1 MPAKPQ
7 SERSVTRTYRTAIKL
22 GDDFI
27 TIEETITLPID
38 ADEQTVQQAVDLGWR
53 IFRSQREAVEQQIA
67 QIREQHAAATT
78 ITVRDPDAPASERQ
92 RNFIATLQQALG
104 WSSEQLAAFAQQHG
118 YDLVALN
125 KGQASAFIDELR
137 RLQEEHQRL
146 AIAEERARYAN
157 QPISDKQRNAILSLA
172 RELSLDPDAEAQR
185 RFQVPLTQLTNE
197 QAATLIGEWQA
208 AHRAAT
214 VGKRNSGQVNAG

>member
-38 ADEQTVQQAVDLGWR
+38 ADDQTVQQAVDLGWR
-53 IFRSQREAVEQQIA
+53 IFRSQREAVEQQITH
-67 QIREQHAAATT
+67 IREQHAAATA

-92 RNFIATLQQALG
+92 RNFIASLQQALG
-104 WSSEQLAAFAQQHG
+104 WSGEKLAAFAQEHG
-118 YDLVALN
+118 YDLVALT

-137 RLQEEHQRL
+137 RVQEEQQRL
-146 AIAEERARYAN
+146 AVAEERARYAN
-157 QPISDKQRNAILSLA
+157 QPVSDKQRNAIQSLA
-172 RELSLDPDAEAQR
+172 RELALDAEAEAQR
-185 RFQVPLTQLTNE
+185 RFNAAVDQLTNE
-197 QAATLIGEWQA
+197 QAAILISDWQG
-208 AHRAAT
+208 RQRT
-214 VGKRNSGQVNAG
+214 GPTNKRSG

>member
-38 ADEQTVQQAVDLGWR
+38 ADDQTVQQAVDLGWR

-67 QIREQHAAATT
+67 HIREQHAAATA

-92 RNFIATLQQALG
+92 RNFIASLQQALG
-104 WSSEQLAAFAQQHG
+104 WSGEKLAAFAQEHG
-118 YDLVALN
+118 YDLVALT

-137 RLQEEHQRL
+137 RVQEEQQRL
-146 AIAEERARYAN
+146 AVAEERARYAN
-157 QPISDKQRNAILSLA
+157 QPVSDKQRNAIQSLA
-172 RELSLDPDAEAQR
+172 RELALDADAEAQR
-185 RFQVPLTQLTNE
+185 RFNAAVDQLTNE
-197 QAATLIGEWQA
+197 QAAILISDWQA
-208 AHRAAT
+208 RQRAGPT
-214 VGKRNSGQVNAG
+214 NKRSG

>member
-38 ADEQTVQQAVDLGWR
+38 ADDQMVQQAVDLGWR

-67 QIREQHAAATT
+67 QIREQHAATT
-78 ITVRDPDAPASERQ
+78 AITVRDPDAPASERQ
-92 RNFIATLQQALG
+92 RNFIASLQQALG
-104 WSSEQLAAFAQQHG
+104 WSGEKLAAFAQEHG

-137 RLQEEHQRL
+137 RVQEEQQRL
-146 AIAEERARYAN
+146 AVAEERARYAN
-157 QPISDKQRNAILSLA
+157 QPVSDKQRNAILSLA
-172 RELSLDPDAEAQR
+172 RELTLDADAEAQR
-185 RFQVPLTQLTNE
+185 RFNAAVDQLTNE
-197 QAATLIGEWQA
+197 QAATLISEWQA
-208 AHRAAT
+208 RQRASAAN
-214 VGKRNSGQVNAG
+214 KRSG

>member
-38 ADEQTVQQAVDLGWR
+38 ADDQMVQQAVDLGWR

-67 QIREQHAAATT
+67 QIREQHAATT
-78 ITVRDPDAPASERQ
+78 AITVRDPDAPASERQ
-92 RNFIATLQQALG
+92 RNFIASLQQALG
-104 WSSEQLAAFAQQHG
+104 WSGEKLAAFAQEHG

-137 RLQEEHQRL
+137 RVQEEQQRL
-146 AIAEERARYAN
+146 VVAEERARYAN
-157 QPISDKQRNAILSLA
+157 QPVSDKQRNAILSLA
-172 RELSLDPDAEAQR
+172 RELTLDADAEAQR
-185 RFQVPLTQLTNE
+185 RFNAAVDQLTNE
-197 QAATLIGEWQA
+197 QAATLISEWQA
-208 AHRAAT
+208 RQRASAAN
-214 VGKRNSGQVNAG
+214 KRSG

>member
-38 ADEQTVQQAVDLGWR
+38 ADEQMVQQAVDLGWR

-67 QIREQHAAATT
+67 QIREQHTAATA

-92 RNFIATLQQALG
+92 RNFIASLQQALG
-104 WSSEQLAAFAQQHG
+104 WSGEKLAAFAQEHG

-137 RLQEEHQRL
+137 RVQEEQQRL
-146 AIAEERARYAN
+146 AVAEERARYAN
-157 QPISDKQRNAILSLA
+157 QPVSDKQRNAILSLA
-172 RELSLDPDAEAQR
+172 RELTLDADAEAQR
-185 RFQVPLTQLTNE
+185 RFNAAVDQLTNE
-197 QAATLIGEWQA
+197 QAATLISEWQA
-208 AHRAAT
+208 RQRASAAN
-214 VGKRNSGQVNAG
+214 KRNG

>member
-38 ADEQTVQQAVDLGWR
+38 ADDQMVQQAVDLGWR

-67 QIREQHAAATT
+67 HIREQYAPATA

-92 RNFIATLQQALG
+92 RNFIAALQQALG
-104 WSSEQLAAFAQQHG
+104 WSGEQLASFAQQHG
-118 YDLVALN
+118 YDLVSLN
-125 KGQASAFIDELR
+125 KGQASAFIDELK
-137 RLQEEHQRL
+137 RLSDEHQRVV
-146 AIAEERARYAN
+146 IAEERARYAN
-157 QPISDKQRNAILSLA
+157 QPITDKQRNAIASLA
-172 RELSLDPDAEAQR
+172 RDLALDPDAEAQR
-185 RFQVPLTQLTNE
+185 RFQAPVAQLTNE
-197 QAATLIGEWQA
+197 QAATLISEWQMA
-208 AHRAAT
+208 QRT
-214 VGKRNSGQVNAG
+214 RDSRRSG

>member
-38 ADEQTVQQAVDLGWR
+38 ADDQTVQQAVDLGWR

-67 QIREQHAAATT
+67 HIREQHAAATA

-92 RNFIATLQQALG
+92 RNFIASLQQALG
-104 WSSEQLAAFAQQHG
+104 WSGEKLAAFAQEHG
-118 YDLVALN
+118 YDLVALT

-137 RLQEEHQRL
+137 RVQEEQQRL
-146 AIAEERARYAN
+146 AVAEERARYAN
-157 QPISDKQRNAILSLA
+157 QPVSDKQRNAILSLA
-172 RELSLDPDAEAQR
+172 RELTLDADAEAQR
-185 RFQVPLTQLTNE
+185 RFNAAVDQLTNE
-197 QAATLIGEWQA
+197 QAATLISEWQA
-208 AHRAAT
+208 RQRASAAN
-214 VGKRNSGQVNAG
+214 KRSG

>member
-38 ADEQTVQQAVDLGWR
+38 ADDQMVQQAVDLGWR

-67 QIREQHAAATT
+67 HIREQHTAATA

-92 RNFIATLQQALG
+92 RNFIAALQQALG
-104 WSSEQLAAFAQQHG
+104 WSGEQLASFAQQHG
-118 YDLVALN
+118 YDLVSLN
-125 KGQASAFIDELR
+125 KGQASAFIDELK
-137 RLQEEHQRL
+137 RLSDEQQRV
-146 AIAEERARYAN
+146 AVAEERARYAG
-157 QPISDKQRNAILSLA
+157 QPASEKQRAAIASLA
-172 RELSLDPDAEAQR
+172 RDLGLDPDAEAQR
-185 RFQVPLTQLTNE
+185 RFQVPIAQLSNE
-197 QAATLIGEWQA
+197 QAATLISEWQTLQRTPA
-208 AHRAAT
+208 RE
-214 VGKRNSGQVNAG
+214 GRRSG

>member
-38 ADEQTVQQAVDLGWR
+38 ADDQTVQQAVDLGWR

-67 QIREQHAAATT
+67 HIREQHTATT
-78 ITVRDPDAPASERQ
+78 AITVRDPDAPASERQ
-92 RNFIATLQQALG
+92 RNFIASLQQVLG
-104 WSSEQLAAFAQQHG
+104 WSGEKLAAFAQDHG
-118 YDLVALN
+118 YDLVALT

-137 RLQEEHQRL
+137 RVQEEQQRL
-146 AIAEERARYAN
+146 AVAEERARYAN
-157 QPISDKQRNAILSLA
+157 QPVSDKQRNAIQSLA
-172 RELSLDPDAEAQR
+172 RELALDAEAEAQR
-185 RFQVPLTQLTNE
+185 RFNAAVDQLTNE
-197 QAATLIGEWQA
+197 QAATLINDWQA
-208 AHRAAT
+208 RQRTGAAN
-214 VGKRNSGQVNAG
+214 KRSG

>member
-38 ADEQTVQQAVDLGWR
+38 ADDQTVQQAVDLGWR

-67 QIREQHAAATT
+67 QIREQHAATT
-78 ITVRDPDAPASERQ
+78 AITVRDPDAPASERQ
-92 RNFIATLQQALG
+92 RNFIASLQQALG
-104 WSSEQLAAFAQQHG
+104 WSGEKLAAFAQEHG

-137 RLQEEHQRL
+137 RVQEEQQRL
-146 AIAEERARYAN
+146 AVAEERARYAN
-157 QPISDKQRNAILSLA
+157 QPVSDKQRNAILSLA
-172 RELSLDPDAEAQR
+172 RELTLDAEAEAQR
-185 RFQVPLTQLTNE
+185 RFNAAVDQLTNE
-197 QAATLIGEWQA
+197 QAATLISEWQA
-208 AHRAAT
+208 RQRASAAN
-214 VGKRNSGQVNAG
+214 KRSG

>member
-38 ADEQTVQQAVDLGWR
+38 ADDQTVQQAVDLGWR

-67 QIREQHAAATT
+67 HIREQHAAATA

-92 RNFIATLQQALG
+92 RNFIASLQQALG
-104 WSSEQLAAFAQQHG
+104 WSGEKLAAFAHEHG
-118 YDLVALN
+118 YDLVALT

-137 RLQEEHQRL
+137 RVQEEQQRL
-146 AIAEERARYAN
+146 AVAEERARYAN
-157 QPISDKQRNAILSLA
+157 QPVSDKQRNAIQSLA
-172 RELSLDPDAEAQR
+172 RELALDAEAEAQR
-185 RFQVPLTQLTNE
+185 RFNVTVDQLTNE
-197 QAATLIGEWQA
+197 QAAILINDWQA
-208 AHRAAT
+208 RQRT
-214 VGKRNSGQVNAG
+214 GPTNKRSG

>member
-38 ADEQTVQQAVDLGWR
+38 ADDQTVQQAVDLGWR

-67 QIREQHAAATT
+67 QIREQHAAATA

-92 RNFIATLQQALG
+92 RNFIASLQQALG
-104 WSSEQLAAFAQQHG
+104 WSGEKLAAFAQEHG
-118 YDLVALN
+118 YDLVALT

-137 RLQEEHQRL
+137 RVQEEQQRL
-146 AIAEERARYAN
+146 AVAEERARYAN
-157 QPISDKQRNAILSLA
+157 QPVSDKQRNAIQSLA
-172 RELSLDPDAEAQR
+172 RELALDADAEAQR
-185 RFQVPLTQLTNE
+185 RFNAAVDQLTNE
-197 QAATLIGEWQA
+197 QAATLINEWQA
-208 AHRAAT
+208 RQRASAAN
-214 VGKRNSGQVNAG
+214 KRSG

>member
-38 ADEQTVQQAVDLGWR
+38 ADDQMVQQAVDLGWR

-67 QIREQHAAATT
+67 HIREQHTVATA

-92 RNFIATLQQALG
+92 RNFIAALQQALG
-104 WSSEQLAAFAQQHG
+104 WSGEQLASFAQQHG
-118 YDLVALN
+118 YDLVSLN
-125 KGQASAFIDELR
+125 KGQASAFIDELK
-137 RLQEEHQRL
+137 RLSDEQQRV
-146 AIAEERARYAN
+146 AIAEERARYAG
-157 QPISDKQRNAILSLA
+157 QPASEKQRAAIASLA
-172 RELSLDPDAEAQR
+172 RDLGLDPDTEAQR
-185 RFQVPLTQLTNE
+185 RFQVSVAQLSNE
-197 QAATLIGEWQA
+197 QAATLIGEWQTLQRTLA
-208 AHRAAT
+208 RE
-214 VGKRNSGQVNAG
+214 GRRSG

>member
-7 SERSVTRTYRTAIKL
+7 NERSVTRTYRTAIKL

-38 ADEQTVQQAVDLGWR
+38 ADDQMVQQAVDLGWR

-67 QIREQHAAATT
+67 HIREQHTAAAP
-78 ITVRDPDAPASERQ
+78 ITMRDPDAPASERQ
-92 RNFIATLQQALG
+92 RNFIVTLQQALG

-118 YDLVALN
+118 YDLVALS

-137 RLQEEHQRL
+137 RRQEEQQRL

-157 QPISDKQRNAILSLA
+157 QPVSDKQRNALLALA
-172 RELSLDPDAEAQR
+172 RELALDPEAEAQR
-185 RFQVPLTQLTNE
+185 RFNAPLAQLTND
-197 QAATLIGEWQA
+197 QAATLISEWQA

-214 VGKRNSGQVNAG
+214 ASKRSGG